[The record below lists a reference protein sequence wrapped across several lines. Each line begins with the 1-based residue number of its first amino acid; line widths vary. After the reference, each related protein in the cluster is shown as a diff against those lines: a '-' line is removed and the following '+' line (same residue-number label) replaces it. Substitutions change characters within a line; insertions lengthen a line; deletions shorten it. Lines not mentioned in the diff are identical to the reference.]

1 MPRIIFILFSL
12 FITHLGNSQLS
23 ISAGFAKRV
32 EGEWNKEDY
41 RKFVHFDYKDRF
53 WNDYFLLTTDYQK
66 KSILF
71 SSELSFFTKSFDLD
85 AAYSKTVYGSHGESS
100 QGDFHFRTAKINYS
114 YAGLNL
120 GIHKILFNEKI
131 YNLIIGANLHTEFLV
146 HENEYDHKDS
156 SYSVYRGV
164 GFNFETNTKYTYT
177 NVHTHPINYTAFD
190 ALNLRKLTTSVG
202 FSLKN
207 RFNLNP
213 LFFEFNFQ
221 AGIMTKQR
229 TFLNYSDREAE
240 AFADHK
246 FVVRPYSEIG
256 LKIGYKFPTKT
267 N

>member
-1 MPRIIFILFSL
+1 MPRIIIILFSL
-12 FITHLGNSQLS
+12 FFTHLGNSQLS

-32 EGEWNKEDY
+32 EGGWNKEDY

-120 GIHKILFNEKI
+120 GIHKVLFNEKI

-207 RFNLNP
+207 RFNLSS
-213 LFFEFNFQ
+213 LYFELNFQ
-221 AGIMTKQR
+221 LGIMARQR
-229 TFLNYSDREAE
+229 TYLNYSNLENEDYT
-240 AFADHK
+240 DYKYK
-246 FVVRPYSEIG
+246 FRTYSEIG
-256 LKIGYKFPTKT
+256 LKVGYKFPTKT

>member
-1 MPRIIFILFSL
+1 MPRIIIILFSL
-12 FITHLGNSQLS
+12 FFTHLGNSQLS

-32 EGEWNKEDY
+32 EGGWNKEDY

-53 WNDYFLLTTDYQK
+53 WNDYFLLTTAYQK

-71 SSELSFFTKSFDLD
+71 SSEFSFFTKNLPLY
-85 AAYSKTVYGSHGESS
+85 AYSSEIDIWNHGETSIS
-100 QGDFHFRTAKINYS
+100 DYTYRSAQIKYS
-114 YAGLNL
+114 YAGVNL
-120 GIHKILFNEKI
+120 GIHKVLFNEKI
-131 YNLIIGANLHTEFLV
+131 YNLILGANLHTEFLV
-146 HENEYDHKDS
+146 HENEYNHKDS
-156 SYSVYRGV
+156 SSSVYRGN
-164 GFNFETNTKYTYT
+164 GYNFQTQTKYSFTYLT
-177 NVHTHPINYTAFD
+177 TYPINYTAFD

-207 RFNLNP
+207 RFNFNP
-213 LFFEFNFQ
+213 LFLELNFQ
-221 AGIMTKQR
+221 LGIMTKQR
-229 TFLNYSDREAE
+229 TFLNYSNHEAE